1 MWLIRRIVLSFMA
14 WFVSISLVFIL
25 ARLAP
30 GNPAQL
36 LLGQCLQQGLPYD
49 QCLQMVRMYLGF
61 APDEP
66 LWLSYIKFVQN
77 LFSGNLGQ
85 SIQYRVPVSSIVAVS
100 LAWTIFFVSYS
111 LALTVVI
118 GVLIGLLMAFYRHK
132 AYFINTMRPIL
143 AALQAI
149 PSWMLGFVLFYY
161 IGYQFQILPYRGSY
175 ARGLTPGLNAAFIF
189 SVLQHYT
196 LPTLAF
202 LLTSFPGWAL
212 ATMSIATTVLR
223 DDYVIAAKARGIPKR
238 RILWAYVARNSILP
252 IYTNIAIS
260 FAYLLTGAV
269 WIENIF
275 QLYGL
280 GNIIGNAVGN
290 RDYPLIV
297 GGFLIIISAMILGN
311 LFTDLT
317 YALIDPRARIGE
329 GE

>member
-1 MWLIRRIVLSFMA
+1 
-14 WFVSISLVFIL
+14 
-25 ARLAP
+25 
-30 GNPAQL
+30 
-36 LLGQCLQQGLPYD
+36 
-49 QCLQMVRMYLGF
+49 
-61 APDEP
+61 
-66 LWLSYIKFVQN
+66 
-77 LFSGNLGQ
+77 
-85 SIQYRVPVSSIVAVS
+85 
-100 LAWTIFFVSYS
+100 
-111 LALTVVI
+111 
-118 GVLIGLLMAFYRHK
+118 
-132 AYFINTMRPIL
+132 
-143 AALQAI
+143 
-149 PSWMLGFVLFYY
+149 
-161 IGYQFQILPYRGSY
+161 
-175 ARGLTPGLNAAFIF
+175 
-189 SVLQHYT
+189 
-196 LPTLAF
+196 
-202 LLTSFPGWAL
+202 
-212 ATMSIATTVLR
+212 MSIATTVLR